1 MKNYV
6 AILILSLTAWSLSAE
21 SVWTGNAAVG
31 GSVDFPDTTEIFQA
45 ASNTFPAGTMLR
57 VTNPKGGVSVD
68 VKVTGRLE
76 TPGVFILIEERAA
89 SSIGLPRD
97 LVMPVRVTPL
107 KSESEPDMSPGL
119 METVSPAVEEPVSP
133 AAAGPAATET
143 AVTSAQAGDV
153 EAVGGITAEES
164 AAPESAVTGNEPGP
178 VANEDFGVESG
189 SGKIFFL
196 MPADLRPPESPP
208 VSDTSVEEAV
218 PLPPKSD
225 EASFSVSE
233 VQPGD
238 KGYYVQIGAYRN
250 RAVMEDAARWIS
262 IYAPGYPVS
271 MATTTTPAGKIYKLL
286 LGPLKPAE
294 RGVVLRSAKTAFPDA
309 FPYRP

>member
-76 TPGVFILIEERAA
+76 SPGVFILIEERAA

-119 METVSPAVEEPVSP
+119 METVSPAVEEPVTP
-133 AAAGPAATET
+133 ADAGPAAAATVVTNDQTGNDGSAAGTT
-143 AVTSAQAGDV
+143 AG
-153 EAVGGITAEES
+153 ES
-164 AAPESAVTGNEPGP
+164 AGAESAVSSNEPGP

-218 PLPPKSD
+218 PS
-225 EASFSVSE
+225 AAE
-233 VQPGD
+233 VG
-238 KGYYVQIGAYRN
+238 
-250 RAVMEDAARWIS
+250 
-262 IYAPGYPVS
+262 
-271 MATTTTPAGKIYKLL
+271 
-286 LGPLKPAE
+286 
-294 RGVVLRSAKTAFPDA
+294 RSKFQCL
-309 FPYRP
+309 

>member
-1 MKNYV
+1 MKNYI
-6 AILILSLTAWSLSAE
+6 AILILFLTAWSLSAE

-31 GSVDFPDTTEIFQA
+31 GSVDFPDTSEIFQA
-45 ASNTFPAGTMLR
+45 ASNTFPSGTMLR
-57 VTNPKGGVSVD
+57 VTNPRGGSSVD

-76 TPGVFILIEERAA
+76 SPGVFILIEERAA

-97 LVMPVRVTPL
+97 LVMPVRVSPL

-119 METVSPAVEEPVSP
+119 METETPATEETALP
-133 AAAGPAATET
+133 AAVKPAAGEPQTIVTYDLSGGAGTAGET
-143 AVTSAQAGDV
+143 AAAKSVVSNT
-153 EAVGGITAEES
+153 EA
-164 AAPESAVTGNEPGP
+164 GP

-196 MPADLRPPESPP
+196 MPADLRPPESPA
-208 VSDTSVEEAV
+208 VSSTTVEEAA
-218 PLPPKSD
+218 PLPPESED
-225 EASFSVSE
+225 ASFSISE
-233 VQPGD
+233 VLPGD

-250 RAVMEDAARWIS
+250 RSVMEDAARWIS

-271 MATTTTPAGKIYKLL
+271 MAIADTSSGKIYKLL

-294 RGVVLRSAKTAFPDA
+294 RGVVLRSAKTAFFGA